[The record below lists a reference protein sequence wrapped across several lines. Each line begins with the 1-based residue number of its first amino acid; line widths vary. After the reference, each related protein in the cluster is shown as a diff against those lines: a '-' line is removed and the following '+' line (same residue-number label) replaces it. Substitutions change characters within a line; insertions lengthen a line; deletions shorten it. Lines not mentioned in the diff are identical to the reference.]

1 MAGITQEVHPYQPN
15 VTKPCSL
22 QSFSPSQFFTELHG
36 SFYIFPIRGSVPSVA
51 EKINKKVS
59 GKNLNLTLK
68 IGIFCFKIFQ
78 KSQKRRL
85 CEANQA
91 PQNAFPKFLFV
102 SILQDFPLATSWYTS
117 FVLEVL
123 SSWRNLLNKIV
134 RFQDFSLE
142 LFEYTFCQKFRKQTI
157 LFCKLLLLYGTYR
170 KIGVYHDIANG
181 KSYKIETK
189 RNFGDAFQGA

>member
-1 MAGITQEVHPYQPN
+1 MAGITQKVHPYQPN
-15 VTKPCSL
+15 VIKPCSL
-22 QSFSPSQFFTELHG
+22 QSFYRCQFFTELHG

-51 EKINKKVS
+51 KKINKKVS
-59 GKNLNLTLK
+59 GKNLNMTLK

-78 KSQKRRL
+78 KSKKRRL

-91 PQNAFPKFLFV
+91 PQNAVPQFLFV
-102 SILQDFPLATSWYTS
+102 SILQDFSLAMSWYTS

-142 LFEYTFCQKFRKQTI
+142 LFEETFCQK
-157 LFCKLLLLYGTYR
+157 L
-170 KIGVYHDIANG
+170 
-181 KSYKIETK
+181 
-189 RNFGDAFQGA
+189 